1 MKLLVVD
8 DQDQVGEIIA
18 RIARQERWDA
28 THVTTMHRLA
38 DVIGVESVDVL
49 LIDYVLEGDP
59 HSSTNGLTAIADLRS
74 RGINI
79 PAILFTGWHDLV
91 NRQEAKKLGVTRIL
105 EKPMDVKALR
115 ESLVEARKAIRC

>member
-18 RIARQERWDA
+18 RIARQEHWDA
-28 THVTTMHRLA
+28 THVTSMHRLA

-59 HSSTNGLTAIADLRS
+59 HSTTNGLTAIADLRS

-79 PAILFTGWHDLV
+79 PAILFTGWRDLV
-91 NRQEAKKLGVTRIL
+91 NRQEAEKLGVTCIL
-105 EKPMDVKALR
+105 EKPMDVKTLR